1 MGNDDLSVSF
11 YTRVPDGL
19 PLRFVVIAARFCG
32 SWVYVR
38 HKERDTYEIPG
49 GHIEPGED
57 PPVAAERELFEE
69 TGAVEFELFPVEV
82 YSVTANG
89 ANSGGHLF
97 FAEIRKLGN
106 LPDYEMSE
114 RITLDGL
121 PENLTYPKIQPLLFE
136 RVLKWLDAR
145 GGA

>member
-1 MGNDDLSVSF
+1 MENENLSVSF
-11 YTRVPDGL
+11 YARVFEGL
-19 PLRFVVIAARFCG
+19 PLRFVVITARFCG
-32 SWVYVR
+32 KWVYVR
-38 HKERDTYEIPG
+38 HKDRDTYEIPG

-57 PPVAAERELFEE
+57 PPAAAKRELFEE
-69 TGAVEFELFPVEV
+69 TGAVEFELFPVAV
-82 YSVTANG
+82 YSVEANG
-89 ANSGGHLF
+89 ANSGGYLF

-106 LPDYEMSE
+106 LPDYEMTE

-121 PENLTYPKIQPLLFE
+121 PEKLTYPKIQPLLFE